1 MGVMTWLKKQLGTL
15 PSLLLGLGL
24 IFVGLS
30 TLDYIVNNWWPFD
43 VARLDLVRAATDGSL
58 SAPLLLDA
66 ANYQI
71 LGVFLGAVLLTATGF
86 ALPLAYILN
95 KRLNVYANKQL
106 GQSREPKFMVTIRQ
120 ALEVGV
126 WAAFCTWLQMNRAFG
141 LAVALLVAAV
151 LVLFEFL
158 LQVRA
163 RTAV

>member
-43 VARLDLVRAATDGSL
+43 VARLDLVRAAADGSL

-71 LGVFLGAVLLTATGF
+71 LGVFLGAILLTATGF

-95 KRLNVYANKQL
+95 KRFNVYANKQL
-106 GQSREPKFMVTIRQ
+106 GQTKEPKFMVTIRQ
-120 ALEVGV
+120 ALEVGI